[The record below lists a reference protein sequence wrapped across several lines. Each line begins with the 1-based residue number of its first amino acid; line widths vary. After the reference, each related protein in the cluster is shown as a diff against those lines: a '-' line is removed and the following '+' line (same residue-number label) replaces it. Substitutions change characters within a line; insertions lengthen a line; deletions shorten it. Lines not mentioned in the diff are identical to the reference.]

1 MITQALILAA
11 GAGKRLDRPNTP
23 KPLVKVGEQP
33 LVFRL
38 IDQLAAAGV
47 TSIHI
52 VVGYEKEK
60 IIKAVSNHYVTRL
73 DIRFIECDTWSD
85 GISHSALAARGIF
98 DAPYLLSM
106 SDHYFDDDHV
116 RRMVAR
122 QPREGEVH
130 LLVDTRDNPEINID
144 SAVKVQLDGDRIV
157 AIGDTLEPHHGIDA
171 GLFATAPGALL
182 PHLERSISQGSN
194 RTLSA
199 GLESLAAEGNL
210 FAVPMEDG
218 VWYDVDTPLD
228 LVAAEMAYR
237 KSFRTRFVKPLPKHN
252 ENFESFD
259 FVAGKPVTTTM
270 LVGRGLFRNP
280 EAMSVIPPDA
290 ASSPIFV
297 FTDTTVGPLY
307 GIPFEQSLR
316 ELGYRSH
323 LLMMADGEESKSLS
337 NYVEMTEKVLSL
349 GVDERS
355 VFISVGGGV
364 VCNVC
369 GFIASTIYRGL
380 DLVHLPTSL
389 MAQSDAAISH
399 KQAING
405 HMGKNMVGSYYSP
418 RMVVVDVETLL
429 SLDERLIH
437 DGMSEV
443 IKHAIGQEQ
452 SYVDLLLGYRGDF
465 VRDLDLLEAV
475 IRRNVRLKCALSVED
490 PKELAEGMVLQYG
503 HTVGHPVEHLTGY
516 SLYHGESVAIGM
528 MVAARVSQIMG
539 GCDQSLVD
547 LHEELLTKFGLPV
560 KVPREISSADMLKT
574 LKFNKRYLT
583 EGTRMALLSGV
594 GELWQ
599 VHGDYAIPVPQ
610 EVLVEAFN
618 LSKE

>member
-1 MITQALILAA
+1 MITKALILAA
-11 GAGKRLDRPNTP
+11 GAGKRLDRPNTL
-23 KPLVKVGEQP
+23 KPLVKVGENP
-33 LVFRL
+33 LIFRL
-38 IDQLAAAGV
+38 IDQLAAAGI
-47 TSIHI
+47 TTIYI

-60 IIKAVSNHYVTRL
+60 IIKAVSSHYVTRL
-73 DIRFIECDTWSD
+73 DIRFVECENWSE
-85 GISHSALAARGIF
+85 GISRSALAARGLFTEPFI
-98 DAPYLLSM
+98 LSM
-106 SDHYFDDDHV
+106 GDHYFDDSHIQL
-116 RRMVAR
+116 MVSR
-122 QPREGEVH
+122 HPGEGEVH
-130 LLVDTRDNPEINID
+130 LLVDTRENPEINID
-144 SAVKVQLDGDRIV
+144 SAVKVQCVDSKII
-157 AIGDTLEPHHGIDA
+157 AISDVLKDFNGIDA
-171 GLFATAPGALL
+171 GLFAAAPGALL
-182 PHLERSISQGSN
+182 SHLEHSISQGSS

-199 GLESLAAEGNL
+199 GLSGIASQNL
-210 FAVPMEDG
+210 LTAVPMESG

-259 FVAGKPVTTTM
+259 FIAGKPVTTTM
-270 LVGRGLFRNP
+270 LVGRGLFKNP
-280 EAMSVIPPDA
+280 ESMSVIPPDA

-297 FTDTTVGPLY
+297 FTDNTVGPLY

-316 ELGYRSH
+316 EQGYRSH
-323 LLMMADGEESKSLS
+323 LLIMADGEESKSLA
-337 NYVEMTEKVLSL
+337 NYVDMTQKVLSL

-355 VFISVGGGV
+355 VFISIGGGV

-405 HMGKNMVGSYYSP
+405 HMGKNMVGSYFSP

-429 SLDERLIH
+429 TLDTRLIH
-437 DGMSEV
+437 DGMAEV
-443 IKHAIGQEQ
+443 IKHALGQEQ
-452 SYVDLLLGYRGDF
+452 SYVDLLLNYRGDF

-475 IRRNVRLKCALSVED
+475 IRRNVRLKCALSKDD
-490 PKELAEGMVLQYG
+490 PKELSAGMVLQYG
-503 HTVGHPVEHLTGY
+503 HTVGHPVEHLSGY
-516 SLYHGESVAIGM
+516 TLYHGESVAIGM
-528 MVAARVSQIMG
+528 MVAARVARIMG

-560 KVPREISSADMLKT
+560 KVPRDISSSDMLKT
-574 LKFNKRYLT
+574 LKYNKRYLT
-583 EGTRMALLSGV
+583 EGTRMALLSSV
-594 GELWQ
+594 GNMWQ

-618 LSKE
+618 QSKE